1 MFHQWNDRF
10 SFRGSRRFEETDDW
24 YRSKGAIDRT
34 HTNRYM
40 PIKGLPPVICIS
52 GGKVKEGRGE
62 TEEAERDSIDIAG
75 IICPWI
81 NIPSMAQ
88 RRRRFGGSL
97 FWQTAKSAY
106 YFTPRPGTGYVLP
119 WRGLATR
126 ELSARSQVRAR
137 VWEKRSYSA
146 RACKGSVE

>member
-1 MFHQWNDRF
+1 M
-10 SFRGSRRFEETDDW
+10 
-24 YRSKGAIDRT
+24 IDIDPREPSIAT
-34 HTNRYM
+34 SYV

-52 GGKVKEGRGE
+52 GGKVKEGRRRKRSN
-62 TEEAERDSIDIAG
+62 AYIAG

-97 FWQTAKSAY
+97 FWQIAKSAY

-126 ELSARSQVRAR
+126 VRVSARS
-137 VWEKRSYSA
+137 
-146 RACKGSVE
+146 

>member
-1 MFHQWNDRF
+1 M
-10 SFRGSRRFEETDDW
+10 
-24 YRSKGAIDRT
+24 IDIDPREPSIERIRIAT
-34 HTNRYM
+34 SYV

-52 GGKVKEGRGE
+52 GGKVKEGRRRNRSN
-62 TEEAERDSIDIAG
+62 AIAYIAG

-88 RRRRFGGSL
+88 RRRRFRGSL
-97 FWQTAKSAY
+97 FWQIAKSAY

-126 ELSARSQVRAR
+126 VRVSARS
-137 VWEKRSYSA
+137 
-146 RACKGSVE
+146 